1 MYYCYYHYHD
11 HYSYYYHVYTY
22 YYTLIL
28 KDMEVVRNH
37 ALFAQRQAFSSFS
50 HTMNLSIT
58 RLKTKSITSSRLWT
72 DFLSFWLDHIDALVL
87 LGFSLISS
95 DAHENVTRGDFSS
108 IQLTI
113 FQHNNNI
120 HHTSPPITHPSTPS
134 FHPPILI
141 CVMNHHQPTSHPHP
155 SHLNPYPS
163 QNILFLLA

>member
-22 YYTLIL
+22 YHTLIL
-28 KDMEVVRNH
+28 KDMEVVRNQ
-37 ALFAQRQAFSSFS
+37 ALFAQRQAFSCFS

-72 DFLSFWLDHIDALVL
+72 DFLSLWLDHIDALVL
-87 LGFSLISS
+87 LGFSLILS

-113 FQHNNNI
+113 FQHNKTFTTL
-120 HHTSPPITHPSTPS
+120 H
-134 FHPPILI
+134 
-141 CVMNHHQPTSHPHP
+141 HPHH

-163 QNILFLLA
+163 QNILFLLMLKHA

>member
-1 MYYCYYHYHD
+1 
-11 HYSYYYHVYTY
+11 
-22 YYTLIL
+22 
-28 KDMEVVRNH
+28 MEVVRNH

-72 DFLSFWLDHIDALVL
+72 DFLSLWLDHIDALVL

-113 FQHNNNI
+113 FQHNKTFTTL
-120 HHTSPPITHPSTPS
+120 HHLSPTHPPLHS
-134 FHPPILI
+134 I
-141 CVMNHHQPTSHPHP
+141 HP
-155 SHLNPYPS
+155 S
-163 QNILFLLA
+163 